1 MVIRLANNCSN
12 CGNISEGSVCGI
24 HDVKVNQNYT
34 CDAFTMKASCK
45 MTATASLVSGI
56 KQTVAPTHRK
66 PPQACFALNGRPK
79 MQPEL
84 LLEIRW

>member
-34 CDAFTMKASCK
+34 CDAFTMKASLRDDRNCVTCLRYK
-45 MTATASLVSGI
+45 TDSCANPQKAAAGMLCS
-56 KQTVAPTHRK
+56 QWAPK
-66 PPQACFALNGRPK
+66 NAA
-79 MQPEL
+79 
-84 LLEIRW
+84 